1 MSQKGGTLRPGFAV
15 VLSFI
20 TGSVL
25 LGIAAGCNQPP
36 LSPTESA
43 GKDLYEIHC
52 YECHDE
58 NDLGLKKVPPKL
70 HDVFAHKVL
79 PDGTTPATDA
89 AIRQVI
95 IYGKRTM
102 PAFNG
107 RLSDEQIADLISYL
121 HRK

>member
-1 MSQKGGTLRPGFAV
+1 MSKDGGTRRPGFAV
-15 VLSFI
+15 VLLFI
-20 TGSVL
+20 SGSVL
-25 LGIAAGCNQPP
+25 LGFAAGCNQPP

-70 HDVFAHKVL
+70 HDVFAHRDL
-79 PDGTTPATDA
+79 PDGTTPVTDA
-89 AIRQVI
+89 AVRQVI
-95 IYGKRTM
+95 VYGRRTM

-107 RLSDEQIADLISYL
+107 RLSDEQIAELISYL

>member
-1 MSQKGGTLRPGFAV
+1 MSQEGGTQRPGFAV

-25 LGIAAGCNQPP
+25 LGFAAGCNQPP

-58 NDLGLKKVPPKL
+58 NDLGLKKAPPKL

-89 AIRQVI
+89 AVRQVI
-95 IYGKRTM
+95 VYGKLTM

-107 RLSDEQIADLISYL
+107 RLSGEQIADLIVYL

>member
-1 MSQKGGTLRPGFAV
+1 MSQEGGTQRPGFAV

-25 LGIAAGCNQPP
+25 LGFAAGCNQPP

-52 YECHDE
+52 YECHEE
-58 NDLGLKKVPPKL
+58 NDLGLKKAPPKL

-79 PDGTTPATDA
+79 PDGTITRNRRRSSPGHCLRKTHDA
-89 AIRQVI
+89 
-95 IYGKRTM
+95 G
-102 PAFNG
+102 
-107 RLSDEQIADLISYL
+107 L
-121 HRK
+121 

>member
-1 MSQKGGTLRPGFAV
+1 MSQRGGTHPRLYTAI
-15 VLSFI
+15 LSFI
-20 TGSVL
+20 SGSVL
-25 LGIAAGCNQPP
+25 LVFAAGCNQPP
-36 LSPTESA
+36 LTRTESA

-70 HDVFAHKVL
+70 HDVFAQKDL

-89 AIRQVI
+89 AVREVI
-95 IYGKRTM
+95 VYGKRTM

-107 RLSDEQIADLISYL
+107 RLTDEEIADLISYL

>member
-1 MSQKGGTLRPGFAV
+1 MSHSGGFRPPLFTAI
-15 VLSFI
+15 LSFI
-20 TGSVL
+20 GGSVL
-25 LGIAAGCNQPP
+25 LIFAAGCNQPP
-36 LSPTESA
+36 LTPTESA

-70 HDVFAHKVL
+70 HDVFAHKDL
-79 PDGTTPATDA
+79 PDATTPATDA
-89 AIRQVI
+89 AVRKVI
-95 IYGKRTM
+95 VYGKRTM